1 MKELETTLLFLR
13 KENKILLAR
22 KKKGFGFGKWNGIGG
37 KLEQGETPEQAMIRE
52 TEEEIFVTP
61 TEYEKVGIINFIEYY
76 KDELA
81 TINMHVYVATK
92 WDKTPKESIE
102 MLPEWFEIDNLPWMI
117 CFQMILFGYLMY

>member
-1 MKELETTLLFLR
+1 MKELETPLLFLR

-61 TEYEKVGIINFIEYY
+61 TKNEKVGIINFIEYY

-92 WDKTPKESIE
+92 
-102 MLPEWFEIDNLPWMI
+102 
-117 CFQMILFGYLMY
+117 